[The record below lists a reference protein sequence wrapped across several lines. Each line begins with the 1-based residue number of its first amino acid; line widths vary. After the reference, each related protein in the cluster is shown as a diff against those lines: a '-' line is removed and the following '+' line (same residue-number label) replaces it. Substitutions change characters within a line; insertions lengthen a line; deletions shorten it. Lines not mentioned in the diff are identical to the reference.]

1 MLRPAILVAILT
13 AGIPVSGHDPITT
26 KVTWSREVARIVYT
40 RCIACHKSAGPAFS
54 LERYEEARPWAKAI
68 EEEVLN
74 RRMPPWNAV
83 KGFGRFQNDRGLTQ
97 QELTVISDWV
107 EGGAPEG
114 DPGLMPSLHLPV
126 EQIPQ
131 AARKVEVFGT
141 RVLPSRVQAL
151 GIRVTADVQVIAI
164 RPDGS
169 TEPLIWL
176 RRVNS
181 SAPDTYWFRS
191 RISLPAR
198 TQVRTIPPTA
208 SATLLVQ

>member
-1 MLRPAILVAILT
+1 
-13 AGIPVSGHDPITT
+13 
-26 KVTWSREVARIVYT
+26 
-40 RCIACHKSAGPAFS
+40 
-54 LERYEEARPWAKAI
+54 
-68 EEEVLN
+68 
-74 RRMPPWNAV
+74 MPPWNAV
-83 KGFGRFQNDRGLTQ
+83 KGFGEFKNDVGLTQ
-97 QELTVISDWV
+97 EQIEIIADWV

-114 DPGLMPSLHLPV
+114 DRGLMPSLHLPV

-131 AARKVEVFGT
+131 ATRKVEVFGT
-141 RVLPSRVQAL
+141 TVLPSRVQAL

-169 TEPLIWL
+169 TEPLIWS

-198 TQVRTIPPTA
+198 TRVRTIPPAA

>member
-40 RCIACHKSAGPAFS
+40 RCIACHRSAGPAFS
-54 LERYEEARPWAKAI
+54 LEKYEEARPWAKAI

-114 DPGLMPSLHLPV
+114 DPGLMPSVHLPV

-141 RVLPSRVQAL
+141 TVLPSRVQAL